1 MKRRDPLDDYLKEIS
16 RTPLL
21 TREKEVALSKQIAEE
36 DQKAKDEFIKA
47 NLRLVVYVATKFH
60 SSVTLTFFDLIQEG
74 NMGLIRA
81 VEKFDYTK
89 GFRFST
95 YASHW
100 IYQAISRA
108 IRENVSTIRVPEC
121 TRVLKRK
128 IRKAKEEYADEYGKN
143 PNDEDLAKILGV
155 TVKLIQR
162 ARLSSIGAA
171 LSLDRK
177 TGRQEEFSLLDII
190 EDPKSPSP
198 HQRARAELIK
208 DALWQAM
215 EDCLDEREKDII
227 NFRFGLKNGEGQSFR
242 QIGSEFGVSASRIQQ
257 IERKALKKLK
267 KEFPFNPLDPKN

>member
-1 MKRRDPLDDYLKEIS
+1 MKRRDSLDDYLKEIS

-190 EDPKSPSP
+190 KDQKSPSP